1 MTMFESRIEDQT
13 HDGHSHHGQAAGRQ
27 PFQSLLSAKARQDT
41 EVKPK
46 RIKRRFPASEK
57 LRILAIADACTKHGE
72 MGALLRREGL
82 YSTQIA
88 AWRLLRDQGE
98 LAGLT
103 ERRRGRKPADTHPLV
118 AKLAASE
125 KLVAVLTRKL
135 EKSQEIIDVQKK
147 FAALFGTII
156 NLPEHLEETS

>member
-1 MTMFESRIEDQT
+1 MTMFESRSDDQT
-13 HDGHSHHGQAAGRQ
+13 KDGDSHSEGSGRQ
-27 PFQSLLSAKARQDT
+27 ASQSKKPAKSQQDN
-41 EVKPK
+41 EVTPK
-46 RIKRRFPASEK
+46 RRKRRFSAKEK
-57 LRILAIADACTKHGE
+57 LRILALADACTKHGE

-98 LAGLT
+98 MVGLS
-103 ERRRGRKPADTHPLV
+103 EKKRGRKPADTHPLV

-125 KLVAVLTRKL
+125 KREAVLTKKL
-135 EKSQEIIDVQKK
+135 EMAKEVIDVQKK

-156 NLPEHLEETS
+156 KLPAHLEEIL

>member
-13 HDGHSHHGQAAGRQ
+13 KDGDSHSEGSGRQ
-27 PFQSLLSAKARQDT
+27 PSHSKDPVKSKQDT
-41 EVKPK
+41 EVTPK
-46 RIKRRFPASEK
+46 RRKRRFSAGEK
-57 LRILAIADACTKHGE
+57 LRILTLADACTKHGE

-98 LAGLT
+98 LVALT
-103 ERRRGRKPADTHPLV
+103 DKKRGRKPADTHPLV
-118 AKLAASE
+118 AKLAATE
-125 KLVAVLTRKL
+125 KREAVLT
-135 EKSQEIIDVQKK
+135 KK

-156 NLPEHLEETS
+156 KLPEHLEETL